1 MTALALLVLL
11 AGCQGKPEAAKTTEP
26 QPTRQSKDG
35 ASPEDKATAPQDSE
49 AVLQGSPQKEEPAAP
64 APEATEAPEVAPAP
78 AGAPVMLDPTKR
90 LTEEQI
96 REGIRQYSPVRL
108 EYDESSL
115 TDNDK
120 LLIRKLV
127 QASNAIDRIFW
138 KQVSAEGTGLRE
150 LVAAEDSPESR
161 TLLHF
166 LLINYGP
173 WDRLRDDAPFIG
185 EKPKP
190 LGAGF
195 YPEDLTKEEFNAWLK
210 KNPKDAEAFRSG
222 FTVIRRNPDG
232 SLLALPYPQAY
243 PDELTTAARF
253 LKEAAALAPE
263 DSLKAYLLARANSL
277 LSNDYYSSDLA
288 WMDLNAKVEI
298 TIGPYEVYED
308 KLFGY
313 KTAFE
318 SFVTLRDAEASKLLK
333 TFEEWAPRL
342 EETLPGGHGAKTAR
356 GTESPI
362 VVADLIFSAGDTRAG
377 VQTIAFNLP
386 NDERVREARGSK
398 KVLLRN
404 VMYAKFDKIL
414 TAVAARTID
423 PGLAQYLNRD
433 AFFNHTL
440 MHEISHGIGPGTIKG
455 ADGKDTTVSQ
465 ALAELYPH
473 IEEAK
478 ADVLGLY
485 NNLMLIEKSVEV
497 LKRADGQPM
506 TVEEATQCSV
516 ATFTAGLFRS
526 LRFGAQEA
534 HGKSNLMQLNYLVE
548 KEALRFDQPSGR
560 YNADFAK
567 MPGAIKAMAAELL
580 NLQAAGDYKGAAAFL
595 EKYGKVAP
603 ETQQVLDRLKNLPV
617 DIEPIYKV
625 PKV

>member
-1 MTALALLVLL
+1 VLL
-11 AGCQGKPEAAKTTEP
+11 AGCQGKNDQAAKAQAPLQT
-26 QPTRQSKDG
+26 KDG
-35 ASPEDKATAPQDSE
+35 AAAKDKATKTADTEQ
-49 AVLQGSPQKEEPAAP
+49 VLQGAAAKEEAATKAAEAAAEAAQAQSAAK
-64 APEATEAPEVAPAP
+64 APEAPA
-78 AGAPVMLDPTKR
+78 AAPVMLDPSKR
-90 LTEEQI
+90 LTSDQI

-108 EYDESSL
+108 EYDETNL

-127 QASNAIDRIFW
+127 QASNAIDRVFW
-138 KQVSAEGTGLRE
+138 KQVSTETTPLRE
-150 LVAAEDSPESR
+150 AISAEDNADSR

-166 LLINYGP
+166 LLLNYGP
-173 WDRLRDDAPFIG
+173 WDRLQEDRPFIG

-195 YPEDLTKEEFNAWLK
+195 YPEDLTKTEFTAWLE
-210 KNPKDAEAFRSG
+210 KNPKDSEAFRSG

-232 SLLALPYPQAY
+232 TLKAVPYPEEY
-243 PDELTTAARF
+243 PDELSTAARF

-263 DSLKAYLLARANSL
+263 ESLKAYLVARADAL
-277 LSNDYYSSDLA
+277 LNNDYYRSDLA
-288 WMDLNAKVEI
+288 WMDLNANIEI

-308 KLFGY
+308 RLFGY

-342 EETLPGGHGAKTAR
+342 EETLPGGNGAKASR

-362 VVADLIFSAGDTRAG
+362 VVADLIYSAGDTRAG

-386 NDERVREARGSK
+386 NDEKVRQARGSK

-414 TAVAARTID
+414 SAVAARTID
-423 PGLAQYLNRD
+423 PGLAQYLNRE

-440 MHEISHGIGPGTIKG
+440 MHEISHGIGPGAIKD
-455 ADGKDTTVSQ
+455 AAGKDTTVSQ

-478 ADVLGLY
+478 ADILGLY
-485 NNLMLIEKSVEV
+485 NNLMLIEKGVEV
-497 LKRADGQPM
+497 IKRADGQPM
-506 TVEEATQCSV
+506 TAEEATQCSV

-526 LRFGAQEA
+526 LRFGAKEA
-534 HGKSNLMQLNYLVE
+534 HGMSNLMQLNYLVE
-548 KEALRFDQPSGR
+548 KEALRFDAASGR

-567 MPGAIKAMAAELL
+567 MPAAIKAMAAEIIT
-580 NLQAAGDYKGAAAFL
+580 LQAAGDYKAAAAFI

-603 ETQQVLDRLKNLPV
+603 ETQQVLDRLKTLPV
-617 DIEPIYKV
+617 DIEPIYKI
-625 PKV
+625 PKA